1 LRILCVTPFFPY
13 PPNDGARLSCFN
25 TIKHLSRSCEFV
37 LVSMID
43 AEELQHVR
51 EMKGYCL
58 DIATYV
64 RPRWFDSLR
73 LVRGMLWDP
82 PASAAKYFDPRFARL
97 VADSVKR
104 YRVDVVQFEHLN
116 TAAYRDA
123 VSGVPAILREQNA
136 QYIVWERHA
145 AHARNTLEKLYAT
158 WCAPRLRA
166 YEAKMVPRFAR
177 CLAISQADARHLS
190 AISPAARVEAIPCGV
205 DMEYFHPSP
214 EVQEEPYSMVLTGSF
229 DWKPKQ
235 HNLKVLLAEV
245 MPRVRARLPRAV
257 LCVAGKGVPDE
268 LRRLG
273 ERTPGVTLTGK
284 VPDVRPY
291 VWRSSLVLNYLESG
305 GGIALKVQEAM
316 AMKKP
321 VLSNSLGCEG
331 IEVKHGWD
339 VFLADGPERFADAAA
354 QLLEDAASRR
364 SLAENGH
371 KRAHELYSW
380 AVIADQFQDCYETV
394 VAEFRAAKHQG
405 GDKELAYGRALRPI
419 HHQFPRS
426 IG

>member
-51 EMKGYCL
+51 EMNGYCV

-64 RPRWFDSLR
+64 RPRLFSSLR
-73 LVRGMLWDP
+73 LVRGMLSDP

-97 VADSVKR
+97 VADCVR
-104 YRVDVVQFEHLN
+104 RHRVDLVQFEHLN

-123 VSGVPAILREQNA
+123 VSGVPTILREQNA

-214 EVQEEPYSMVLTGSF
+214 EAREEPYSMVLTGSF

-245 MPRVRARLPRAV
+245 MPRIRARLPRAV
-257 LCVAGKGVPDE
+257 LYVVGKGVPDG

-273 ERTPGVTLTGK
+273 ERTPGVTMTGK

-339 VFLADGPERFADAAA
+339 VFLADGPEGFADAAA
-354 QLLEDAASRR
+354 QLLEDAAIRR

-371 KRAHELYSW
+371 KSVHELYSW
-380 AVIADQFQDCYETV
+380 AVISNKFQRLYETV
-394 VAEFRAAKHQG
+394 AAEHLAAKG
-405 GDKELAYGRALRPI
+405 LPGSIARAPQSEAL
-419 HHQFPRS
+419 H
-426 IG
+426 